1 MTLLEWSY
9 ICAQSYPTLCNPMDC
24 SPPGYSVHA
33 IFQARI
39 LEWVAISYSRGSSR
53 PGDWTSP
60 VSSELLVDSLPAKS
74 SGKPGWS
81 YTGFN
86 VPYAFFGALPLQSWR
101 CSSCWLT
108 YSEKLKKI
116 LCWRLTT
123 YNYTHIL
130 LSSWTCRQST
140 LLSKFSFSSFL
151 SAEKN
156 QMD

>member
-9 ICAQSYPTLCNPMDC
+9 ICAQSYPTLCNPKDC

-60 VSSELLVDSLPAKS
+60 LSSALLVDSLPAKS
-74 SGKPGWS
+74 SGKPGWG

-86 VPYAFFGALPLQSWR
+86 VPYALFGALPLQSWR

-108 YSEKLKKI
+108 YSEKLKKNTM
-116 LCWRLTT
+116 LET
-123 YNYTHIL
+123 YNLQLYSHT
-130 LSSWTCRQST
+130 
-140 LLSKFSFSSFL
+140 SKFMNMQ
-151 SAEKN
+151 AKYTII
-156 QMD
+156 QI